1 MVLEHIDN
9 INDSD
14 RVTVAVLC
22 VGNWVTDYV
31 FKEDHEHITGFLV
44 DKARD
49 TLDTTMTR
57 DTTDSGLGNA
67 LDVVVKDFVMTLGA
81 SLSKTFASFSANR
94 YGE

>member
-1 MVLEHIDN
+1 MNTSL
-9 INDSD
+9 
-14 RVTVAVLC
+14 
-22 VGNWVTDYV
+22 V
-31 FKEDHEHITGFLV
+31 FSV

-57 DTTDSGLGNA
+57 DKTDIGLGNA
-67 LDVVVKDFVMTLGA
+67 LAVVVKDFVMTLGA

>member
-1 MVLEHIDN
+1 MAFERVDN
-9 INDSD
+9 IHDSD
-14 RVTVAVLC
+14 RVTADVLS

-44 DKARD
+44 DKASD

-57 DTTDSGLGNA
+57 ETTDGGLGNA
-67 LDVVVKDFVMTLGA
+67 LDVVVKDFVMPLGA